1 VTDPLYKVSEPGH
14 GDRFEPRRFWRTD
27 DWAFS
32 DDHPHE
38 GLIEDQV
45 LFAAEFDEVNL
56 HLLPRVRRVRV
67 RLDDPDRSRRV
78 RACGF
83 DWQPG
88 ARAVVFVADA
98 DRAAVESF
106 APTVF
111 VFDRSGFERT
121 PTDEF
126 ISRQP
131 QTAMSSETIP
141 IAEALARWRLEVI
154 YVDDTVALELQFQR
168 QGIDHQIQT

>member
-1 VTDPLYKVSEPGH
+1 MTDPLYKVSEPRH
-14 GDRFEPRRFWRTD
+14 GDRFEPRLFWRTD
-27 DWAFS
+27 DWSFS
-32 DDHPHE
+32 DDHPHD
-38 GLIEDQV
+38 GLIEDRV
-45 LFAAEFDEVNL
+45 LFAAEFDMVNL

-67 RLDDPDRSRRV
+67 WLDDPERSQRL

-88 ARAVVFVADA
+88 TRAAVFVAHA
-98 DRAAVESF
+98 DRPAVDRF

-126 ISRQP
+126 ISREP
-131 QTAMSSETIP
+131 QTAISSETIP
-141 IAEALARWRLEVI
+141 IADALARWQVEVI
-154 YVDDTVALELQFQR
+154 YVDDTVALELEFQQR
-168 QGIDHQIQT
+168 GIDHQIQS